1 MKQKKRPLRPSSY
14 NLLSDLAE
22 LDRTIADL
30 DPDEAVKRM
39 EEVTA
44 RLDALALKD
53 PKEATAIYLQSPF
66 FDEGIEPDEVYL
78 SSTCK
83 ITRAQL
89 AELDTPE
96 KRAAYIAEQDRAFDE
111 AYAAGKHIMV
121 GRGGFSV
128 LDD

>member
-66 FDEGIEPDEVYL
+66 FDEDIEPDVVYL

-121 GRGGFSV
+121 GPCGFSV

>member
-1 MKQKKRPLRPSSY
+1 MKRKKRTLRPSSY

-22 LDRTIADL
+22 LERTIADL
-30 DPDEAVKRM
+30 DPDEAEKRM

-66 FDEGIEPDEVYL
+66 FDEDIEPDEVYL
-78 SSTCK
+78 SSTYR

-96 KRAAYIAEQDRAFDE
+96 KRAAYIAEQDRVFNE

-121 GRGGFSV
+121 GPGGFAV